1 MLKCEHCG
9 EDLLLLEVSLQKT
22 AIYTL
27 IHGDAFDEI
36 IDKDILD
43 ISPQSYRCY
52 ECDTNID
59 LWDDIENWLNA
70 HPDYQ
75 DEDYQNDD

>member
-36 IDKDILD
+36 IGGLSK
-43 ISPQSYRCY
+43 
-52 ECDTNID
+52 
-59 LWDDIENWLNA
+59 
-70 HPDYQ
+70 
-75 DEDYQNDD
+75 

>member
-36 IDKDILD
+36 IDKDILGE
-43 ISPQSYRCY
+43 IYTKPQEFKKFAR
-52 ECDTNID
+52 DVI
-59 LWDDIENWLNA
+59 IGGKWL
-70 HPDYQ
+70 Q
-75 DEDYQNDD
+75 VEFE